1 MAGVLRRV
9 CCFAFLLMLA
19 MGCVQSASAAQE
31 YTIEED
37 RLRAAYESGALI
49 RLHILAEDDS
59 PDAQRIKLEVRDAV
73 LLAFEAELSG
83 DDADTLYERLQG
95 NVEIIRL
102 VAEQKARELGFK
114 GSVTAEV
121 GALELPEK
129 AYGSVVL
136 PQGEYRALRITLGKG
151 EGRNWWCVLY
161 PSLCLAVA
169 NDEPWKTPAQ
179 EEQAEAAASPT
190 VVWDSKKIMEQWL
203 LWPGKE

>member
-1 MAGVLRRV
+1 
-9 CCFAFLLMLA
+9 

-31 YTIEED
+31 YTVEEE

-59 PDAQRIKLEVRDAV
+59 PQAQRIKLEVRDAV
-73 LLAFEAELSG
+73 LAAFEAELSG
-83 DDADTLYERLQG
+83 DNANTLYERLQG

-102 VAEQKARELGFK
+102 VAEQKARELGFE

-121 GALELPEK
+121 GVLELPEK

-136 PQGEYRALRITLGKG
+136 PQGEYRALRITLGQG

-161 PSLCLAVA
+161 PSLCLSVA
-169 NDEPWKTPAQ
+169 NDEPWQTPAQ
-179 EEQAEAAASPT
+179 EEPIETAASPT
-190 VVWDSKKIMEQWL
+190 VVWDSEKIMEQWL
-203 LWPGKE
+203 LWPGRK